1 MIFKNFCFT
10 AIHITLV
17 NLNAHAFLLI
27 IMFLH
32 LIMLGDPI
40 RLRDCIF
47 PIVFG
52 VVYSSFSLYYFLADG
67 TDRRLRHKI
76 YPLLDWAEP
85 VKSTI
90 VVFVSIFVVFV
101 IHSLIFGIYKLRE
114 IVKSKL
120 FKPKMDATK
129 SSADAE
135 TGNI

>member
-1 MIFKNFCFT
+1 
-10 AIHITLV
+10 
-17 NLNAHAFLLI
+17 
-27 IMFLH
+27 MFLQ

-40 RLRDCIF
+40 RLRDCVF

-76 YPLLDWAEP
+76 YPLLDWTEP

-101 IHSLIFGIYKLRE
+101 IHSLICGIYKLRE

-120 FKPKMDATK
+120 FKPKIDANATK
-129 SSADAE
+129 SNADAE